1 MSPRFEVCESPFMLP
16 LNIPFH
22 VIEPLLA
29 AVLCQFAQN
38 HLLVNFAS
46 EVLARSRLREWS
58 VLEFHDPGARQSNQ
72 SSPAIIH

>member
-22 VIEPLLA
+22 VIEPLLV
-29 AVLCQFAQN
+29 AVLCHFAQN
-38 HLLVNFAS
+38 HPLADFSS

-58 VLEFHDPGARQSNQ
+58 ELEFHDPGAR
-72 SSPAIIH
+72 